1 MRIEAH
7 RLVSGGAFEEEESH
21 RAGGGRGKL
30 RLLQEEEPGSVRGTE
45 VKKDKQRKKRKGR
58 LWKEIKT

>member
-1 MRIEAH
+1 M
-7 RLVSGGAFEEEESH
+7 SGGAFEEEESH

-30 RLLQEEEPGSVRGTE
+30 RLLQEGEPGSVRGTE